1 MASKLNPFRLRP
13 ALRQF
18 QCSARPPIR
27 RTFVTSTPRRSDSL
41 QVHRNTDENNPSIP
55 FKFTPQNEKL
65 IQEILARYPPQYKKA
80 AVMPLLDVG
89 QRQHGFTSISVMNE
103 VARLL
108 EMPPMRVY
116 EVATF
121 YTMYNRTPVGKYH
134 VQCCTTTPCMLRD
147 SDSVMRAIEDHLKI
161 HPGQTTPDGLFTFTE
176 VECLGACANA
186 PMVQINDDYYEDLTY
201 DTTVSLLKA
210 LQAAA
215 EATGAGGGAAGL
227 AGEAGK
233 GAITGEDRNVKGGDA
248 INEQGRSY
256 EAQGVKVPTPGPL
269 SGRKTCE
276 NSNGITTLTEL
287 DGFDFK
293 QHMRTDGALE
303 ATK

>member
-1 MASKLNPFRLRP
+1 M
-13 ALRQF
+13 
-18 QCSARPPIR
+18 
-27 RTFVTSTPRRSDSL
+27 
-41 QVHRNTDENNPSIP
+41 VHRDTPENNPSIP
-55 FKFTPQNEKL
+55 FKFTAQNEKL
-65 IQEILARYPPQYKKA
+65 IQEILSRYPSQYKKA
-80 AVMPLLDVG
+80 AVMPLLDLG

-121 YTMYNRTPVGKYH
+121 YTMYNRSPVGRFH
-134 VQCCTTTPCMLRD
+134 VQCCTTTPCMLKD
-147 SDSVMRAIEDHLKI
+147 SDSVMRAIQDHLGI
-161 HPGQTTPDGLFTFTE
+161 HPGETTKDGIFTFTE

-215 EATGAGGGAAGL
+215 EATGASGGAAGL

-233 GAITGEDRNVKGGDA
+233 GAVTGEDRNVKSGSE
-248 INEQGRSY
+248 IHEQGSSY
-256 EAQGVKVPTPGPL
+256 EASGVKLPTPGPL
-269 SGRKTCE
+269 SGRQSCE
-276 NSNGITTLTEL
+276 PAAGLTSL
-287 DGFDFK
+287 KDVDAIDLNAGLRK
-293 QHMRTDGALE
+293 DGALD
-303 ATK
+303 AQ